1 MTKVFLDASV
11 IIAGLYSPTGGSAL
25 VLKLI
30 EKNVMIGSTSRA
42 VLGEVQRNVV
52 KKLPQKIKF
61 YTELI
66 NSSKITVLDYPDKK
80 DVSPWYDIIEAKDA
94 HVLASC
100 VKSKADFLVTLD
112 RKHFMLSD
120 VQKEVPF
127 KIVAPKELIEQV
139 IS

>member
-1 MTKVFLDASV
+1 MIKVFLDASV

-30 EKNVMIGSTSRA
+30 EKNVIIGSTSQT
-42 VLGEVQRNVV
+42 VLGEAQRNVV

-80 DVSPWYDIIEAKDA
+80 DVSPWYGVIDSKDA
-94 HVLASC
+94 HVLAS
-100 VKSKADFLVTLD
+100 ATQTMTDYLVTLD
-112 RKHFMLSD
+112 RKHFMLSE
-120 VQKEVPF
+120 VKKAVPF
-127 KIVAPKELIEQV
+127 KIVTPKELIEV
-139 IS
+139 LTH